1 MADNVAK
8 LPSLSIAPVDLPP
21 MAAAIAEP
29 VSSPTANDQPRLAI
43 EQGPGGFVYKV
54 LDRVTGEVIRQLP
67 YDSLSKL
74 GDDPS
79 YGAGQVIKT
88 SA

>member
-1 MADNVAK
+1 MADNIAK

-21 MAAAIAEP
+21 MANAMAEP
-29 VSSPTANDQPRLAI
+29 SSPAQNNDQPRLAI

-54 LDRVTGEVIRQLP
+54 LDRVTGEVLRQLP
-67 YDSLSKL
+67 HDSVSKL
-74 GDDPS
+74 ADDPS